1 MINNGDKMTILEKL
15 KPVTTIDDHW
25 PAPARDAAL
34 EQLLTVAADNPP
46 QSRRHPRKR
55 RILVTAALAAVLV
68 SSSAGIAA
76 AGGLLPESFTKP
88 LSFWT
93 TETGGA
99 VDVQTARRVAQGPG
113 PDGKVLSVWS
123 AKNQDGT
130 TCIAPMFEPPGD
142 LDRPAP
148 KDFKLAG
155 GQCTPADLHTQS
167 FGDGGGSMDGQGIH
181 TMWAAAGN
189 ATRAELRLPDGTERP
204 AVQAEGL
211 FFFWYLANEA
221 VNPPALVGYDATGKV
236 VAEHALPNL
245 SAPEKTR
252 TGG

>member
-1 MINNGDKMTILEKL
+1 MTNNGDKMTILEKL
-15 KPVTTIDDHW
+15 KPVTTVDDQW

-34 EQLLTVAADNPP
+34 EQLLIAAADNRP
-46 QSRRHPRKR
+46 QSRRRSRKR
-55 RILVTAALAAVLV
+55 RILVTAALTAVLV
-68 SSSAGIAA
+68 SSGAGIAA
-76 AGGLLPESFTKP
+76 AGGLLPDSFTKP

-123 AKNQDGT
+123 AKSQDGT

-148 KDFKLAG
+148 TDFKLAG
-155 GQCTPADLHTQS
+155 GQCAPADLPPQS
-167 FGDGGGSMDGQGIH
+167 FGDGGGSMDRRGIH

-189 ATRAELRLPDGTERP
+189 ATRAELRLPDGTVRP

-211 FFFWYLANEA
+211 FFFWYLATET
-221 VNPPALVGYDATGKV
+221 VDPPTLVGYDAAGKV
-236 VAEHALPNL
+236 VAEHALPNM
-245 SAPEKTR
+245 STPER
-252 TGG
+252 TGIGG